1 MAEAHDLRP
10 IATDD
15 LDFLGEVWLGVGE
28 YEWDLTLCN
37 RPGDELAARVDFSEA
52 GQSQDEHTGRVLS
65 AGTVGRAD
73 GS

>member
-37 RPGDELAARVDFSEA
+37 RPGDELAGEVDFPKLGSPRTNTL
-52 GQSQDEHTGRVLS
+52 GVFCR
-65 AGTVGRAD
+65 RAR
-73 GS
+73 